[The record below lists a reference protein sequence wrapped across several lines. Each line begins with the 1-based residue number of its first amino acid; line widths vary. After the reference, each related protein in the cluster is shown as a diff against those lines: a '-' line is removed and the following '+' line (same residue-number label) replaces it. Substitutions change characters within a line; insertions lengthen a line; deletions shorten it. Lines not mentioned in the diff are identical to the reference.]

1 MQVKH
6 AYFFKSFAHESR
18 NEILHL
24 LGKNGEMTVEEIA
37 EKMEIQP
44 STVSRHLGL
53 LKIQGVVGMRVEA
66 PSHYYHLNQDNIHK
80 KFQEFMQFL
89 NI

>member
-1 MQVKH
+1 MPEKH

-18 NEILHL
+18 NGILHL

-44 STVSRHLGL
+44 STVSRHLGQ
-53 LKIQGVVGMRVEA
+53 LKMQGVVGMRVEA
-66 PSHYYHLNQDNIHK
+66 PSHYYHLNQDIIQK
-80 KFQEFMQFL
+80 KFREFLNFL